1 MFGRTRVRPFNTTI
15 RTGSPRLHHDIRDL
29 DMHEEYHV
37 VFTGKTLENADPKLV
52 AAKIAKATR
61 RDAAFVDV
69 LLSGKTIVLKRT
81 KNLNQANQ
89 VQHQLQ
95 KMGAL
100 AEVKVIQKEAE
111 LITTPE
117 KPTSTSPDLSKTQ
130 RLAAIGYDE
139 VQSSPEEASFARK
152 FQYKFDTFMARGSS
166 SSFKALLFVFLGSFL
181 LIAGIRGL
189 MHGISPDLTQQY
201 ESLDFFGNI
210 YITFLQLTDPGN
222 MAQDILSSSWYK
234 IFAILSGLAGVILLS
249 ALIAVITTALDQ
261 KLAELKRGRSKVIE
275 EGHTLIIGWDEQ
287 RIIEILRELIL
298 ANESEKDACVVV
310 LADEDKEDMD
320 EALRMRIPDSK
331 TTRIVTRSGKGTI
344 LTNLDMVSIEAA
356 KSIIVLAYCSDTD
369 TQADKVASDALVIQT
384 VLAATTKSV
393 KKEDYA
399 IVAEIFNDTY
409 RDIIENTFPEYVVTL
424 DTGNILAKLLVQTSR
439 SVGLSVVYSEI
450 LSFDG
455 CEMYFH
461 EDKWGGAKFM
471 DIAYHF
477 PDGVPIGVRHENGEL
492 LVNPPHEYIM
502 QDSDEVLI
510 VADDDS
516 TIEYL
521 PSPIITPKKFPP
533 LNTRAEQQSEF
544 ELIVGWNHKTET
556 ILREFSDYVI
566 KGSEIDLIMQNA
578 TEEERAYIKAVD
590 EEITNIKINIIDI
603 NPLDRNSLS
612 QLDLQKYNTIILLAS
627 SRENKLPEQVD
638 SENIVTLLLIRSI
651 FQEIA
656 GSDLSPK
663 VITEVMDSQN
673 HSLIAKAGVKDMI
686 ISNRLVSMVTAQ
698 ISESRGIKDVYDDI
712 FQEDGSEI
720 YLKPLSLYFDN
731 FPVTASFADFISV
744 AQNRNEICFGIK
756 EKAKE
761 NDENNGVNLIPLK
774 DEVFTLNSDDC
785 LVVVAED
792 EL

>member
-1 MFGRTRVRPFNTTI
+1 
-15 RTGSPRLHHDIRDL
+15 
-29 DMHEEYHV
+29 MHEEYHV
-37 VFTGKTLENADPKLV
+37 VFTGKTKEGADPKLV
-52 AAKIAKATR
+52 AAKIAKATK
-61 RDAAFVDV
+61 RDDSFADI

-89 VQHQLQ
+89 VQHQLE
-95 KMGAL
+95 KMGAV
-100 AEVKVIQKEAE
+100 AEIKVIQKEQE
-111 LITTPE
+111 LIATPE
-117 KPTSTSPDLSKTQ
+117 TPKEHAPDLSKTQ
-130 RLAAIGYDE
+130 RLAAIGYEE
-139 VQSSPEEASFARK
+139 VASTPEKASFSRK

-166 SSFKALLFVFLGSFL
+166 SSFKALLFVFLGSFF

-189 MHGISPDLTQQY
+189 MHAISPDITQQY

-234 IFAILSGLAGVILLS
+234 IFAVLSGMAGVILLS

-275 EGHTLIIGWDEQ
+275 DGHTLIIGWDEQ
-287 RIIEILRELIL
+287 RIIEVLRELIL
-298 ANESEKDACVVV
+298 ANESEDDACVVI

-320 EALRMRIPDSK
+320 EALRLRIPDPK

-369 TQADKVASDALVIQT
+369 TDEDKVASDALVIQT

-393 KKEDYA
+393 KKEDFA

-409 RDIIENTFPEYVVTL
+409 RDIIENTFPDYVVTL

-455 CEMYFH
+455 CEMYFY
-461 EDKWGGAKFM
+461 EDNWGQALFK
-471 DIAYHF
+471 DIPYHF

-492 LVNPPHEYIM
+492 LINPPHDYVM
-502 QDSDEVLI
+502 QDDDEILI

-521 PSPIITPKKFPP
+521 PSPLITPKTFPA

-566 KGSEIDLIMQNA
+566 EGSEIDLIIQNA
-578 TEEERAYIKAVD
+578 TEEEKTYIKSID

-603 NPLDRNSLS
+603 NPLDRTALS
-612 QLDLQKYNTIILLAS
+612 QLDLKKYNTIILLAS
-627 SRENKLPEQVD
+627 ARGGKLPEQVD

-651 FQEIA
+651 FQDIVGINA
-656 GSDLSPK
+656 NPK

-698 ISESRGIKDVYDDI
+698 ISESPGIKDVYDDI

-720 YLKPLSLYFDN
+720 YLKPLSLYFES
-731 FPVTASFADFISV
+731 FPVTGTFADFISV

-761 NDENNGVNLIPLK
+761 SDESENNGVTLIPLK
-774 DEVFTLNSDDC
+774 DSVFTLNKDDC